1 MKERFTRLFEYNLWA
16 NGQLAESLRVNPI
29 ENDKVLK
36 LTSHL
41 ANAQVIWLDRV
52 QGQSSTV
59 GVWDEY
65 SQKETLEL
73 LERSSQDW
81 LDFLYSAEDL
91 EKVIEYKNSKG
102 QTYESRIEDILNHVV
117 NHSTHHRAQ
126 VMLLLRQE
134 NIDPPSLDF
143 IFYVR
148 S

>member
-134 NIDPPSLDF
+134 NIVPLSCWKDR
-143 IFYVR
+143 VR
-148 S
+148 IG

>member
-91 EKVIEYKNSKG
+91 EKVIEYKNSKSG
-102 QTYESRIEDILNHVV
+102 GEGDER
-117 NHSTHHRAQ
+117 
-126 VMLLLRQE
+126 
-134 NIDPPSLDF
+134 P
-143 IFYVR
+143 
-148 S
+148 

>member
-29 ENDKVLK
+29 ENDKVFK

-52 QGQSSTV
+52 QRQSSTV

-117 NHSTHHRAQ
+117 NHGTHHRAQ

>member
-91 EKVIEYKNSKG
+91 EEVIEYKNSKG
-102 QTYESRIEDILNHVV
+102 QTYESRLEDILNHVV
-117 NHSTHHRAQ
+117 NHGTHHRAQ